1 MEAEPIEFHRHV
13 RQGFL
18 TLAAL
23 DPTRYLVVDARQ
35 TIDEIAAEIRTR
47 VDAELGARA

>member
-1 MEAEPIEFHRHV
+1 MEAEPIEFHRSV

-23 DPTRYLVVDARQ
+23 DPERYLIVDARQ
-35 TIDEIAAEIRTR
+35 SIDEIAAEIRAR
-47 VDAELGARA
+47 VDIELGMRA